1 MRRPSSRSLLCP
13 LWLCILAVVFGAV
26 AARAQT
32 SAGDTIFVGTFTL
45 PFEAHWGKYQLSA
58 GNYSFTVQRGIRDQV
73 ALLHLKES
81 KRDIGTILPIEFSD
95 YDARQIHSG
104 TIRCVLRSGTYTVR
118 ELALPGVGAFQ
129 YAIPSNAGGQM
140 AKEQEATV
148 AIFEGK

>member
-1 MRRPSSRSLLCP
+1 MRGSSNRSLLCP
-13 LWLCILAVVFGAV
+13 LWLCVLAVAFGV
-26 AARAQT
+26 AARAQG

-58 GNYSFTVQRGIRDQV
+58 GNYSFTVERSIRDQV
-73 ALLHLKES
+73 ALLHLKQS
-81 KRDIGTILPIEFSD
+81 KRDVGIVVPIEFSD

-104 TIRCVLRSGTYTVR
+104 TIRCVLRSGTYAVR

-129 YAIPSNAGGQM
+129 YAIPGSGGGQM

-148 AIFEGK
+148 SVVEGK